1 MTETMA
7 FNGMSRT
14 YELPAK
20 DKPWHPSA
28 VAATALVPTTV
39 TTEEL
44 KVAGRLSNE
53 YLAWMRRELT
63 STVKSVDTDLYE
75 NQGLG

>member
-44 KVAGRLSNE
+44 KGAGRLSND
-53 YLAWMRRELT
+53 LAWMRRELT
-63 STVKSVDTDLYE
+63 STVKSVDTDLHE